1 MTPPFPP
8 PEPETPT
15 RNPQPPTRPPTS
27 LPPYQPIWQPARQPA
42 PPACPRTPNPN
53 PSQVFKGTPPP
64 TASGAVVSCLVEMD
78 GAAAMDEDG
87 GDEMHDEGRET
98 HGDDRRGGTLL
109 PDAPAAAAT
118 ATFYYDATAASST
131 ATASPPHASASASE
145 DASAESLEGSSPR
158 AALAPGGDK
167 GFGMLQ
173 EAAQLAAAKQAEA
186 AEQQL
191 QRWSQLGDA
200 SLKELLH
207 KDAHTTWSFVVE
219 RDGISGHSAMLPP
232 PADASYEGLGAASE
246 PPPPTPADPNER
258 LDYCVKSECV
268 IDLDPTVLADAYMK
282 VGERHTW
289 HSACRDSRL
298 VEEIWP
304 DTLRV
309 AVFTYRTELPVF
321 PRGYCALIHRASHR
335 LPDGRTQIAI
345 TDRSVAHPAMPASRH
360 FIFMTVYPSGM
371 LITPVQQG
379 GRVVS
384 HVKIISHF
392 HLRGTVSPSLL
403 HRLRGNRMLEAC
415 CFNYLNEFRS
425 HVLRQQGRAP
435 YAPLAPPPPHV
446 DVPAPAMPARD
457 VTPPMPRAGGEE
469 DTAERA
475 AGMASTSE
483 ALETSRLETSRQ
495 DAADAL
501 IYAASC

>member
-1 MTPPFPP
+1 
-8 PEPETPT
+8 
-15 RNPQPPTRPPTS
+15 
-27 LPPYQPIWQPARQPA
+27 
-42 PPACPRTPNPN
+42 
-53 PSQVFKGTPPP
+53 
-64 TASGAVVSCLVEMD
+64 MD
-78 GAAAMDEDG
+78 GAAAMEEDG
-87 GDEMHDEGRET
+87 GDEVHGESHEM

-109 PDAPAAAAT
+109 PDAPAAAAA
-118 ATFYYDATAASST
+118 ATFYYDATSST

-158 AALAPGGDK
+158 AVPAAGGGGGK

-191 QRWSQLGDA
+191 QRWSQLGDT
-200 SLKELLH
+200 SLMELLH

-246 PPPPTPADPNER
+246 PPTPTPPTPADPSER

-268 IDLDPTVLADAYMK
+268 IELDPSGLADAYMK

-321 PRGYCALIHRASHR
+321 PRGYCALIHRASHQ
-335 LPDGRTQIAI
+335 LPDGRTQIVI

-446 DVPAPAMPARD
+446 DVSALAMPPRDAR
-457 VTPPMPRAGGEE
+457 PPMPRAAGEE
-469 DTAERA
+469 DPAECA
-475 AGMASTSE
+475 AGVASTSE
-483 ALETSRLETSRQ
+483 PLETSRLDTSRQ